1 MGAKS
6 HAKIPAGKKQML
18 SILPID
24 LIKVVKFAAIED
36 GLRFGISWRS
46 GRRGSR
52 PSPGN
57 RAGSMIG

>member
-36 GLRFGISWRS
+36 GLRVGISWQAEDEEADQVRVIA
-46 GRRGSR
+46 
-52 PSPGN
+52 PT
-57 RAGSMIG
+57 A

>member
-36 GLRFGISWRS
+36 GLRFGISW
-46 GRRGSR
+46 
-52 PSPGN
+52 
-57 RAGSMIG
+57 